1 MTGEVCMSTRL
12 RLSLK
17 EFLALKAFVDG
28 RRSGRWYGHYYSKK
42 EVEKI
47 IEKYNLNDDL
57 LREIVRSDY
66 SVF

>member
-1 MTGEVCMSTRL
+1 MKRSTHQRI

-28 RRSGRWYGHYYSKK
+28 RKSGYGHYYSKK